1 LARFAYCH
9 TAPPPT
15 ARGRLKRGDE
25 EDERERGTK
34 GGAIDIAVYDDHSDR
49 ETDVACL
56 ALILFRLF
64 FTTIF
69 LRIGL
74 ESIGW
79 PGKYGVRPDASR
91 CDKNS
96 RGLKNDPPRRKIETA
111 TELPGAFIGEIVA
124 ELLARLRK
132 GP

>member
-1 LARFAYCH
+1 MTRR
-9 TAPPPT
+9 T
-15 ARGRLKRGDE
+15 RGRGWDE
-25 EDERERGTK
+25 
-34 GGAIDIAVYDDHSDR
+34 GGAIDIAVCGDHSDR

-96 RGLKNDPPRRKIETA
+96 RSLKNDPPRRKIETA
-111 TELPGAFIGEIVA
+111 TELPRCIYRRNCCEVIGAITKRSVGSPLSVS
-124 ELLARLRK
+124 R
-132 GP
+132 